1 MVGPKPPIGFRPSKF
16 TCGKSIPLLLVLR
29 AIGLLVK
36 VLLAHQPR
44 GILRLDELDLSFRV
58 ALDDA
63 PPSDSCSDRAT
74 NGSKEREESGGR
86 IHEIQEFVPP

>member
-44 GILRLDELDLSFRV
+44 GILRLDELELCFRV
-58 ALDDA
+58 TLDDA
-63 PPSDSCSDRAT
+63 PPSDSCSDWGT
-74 NGSKEREESGGR
+74 NGTKEREESGGR
-86 IHEIQEFVPP
+86 VQEIKEIIPP